1 MSEEE
6 EQDWDKAV
14 GQFRGTLRDVL
25 FPLRMYGQ
33 AHYVDTALEEIV
45 SLAIQLHLKLSGV
58 DIPYSINHDKL
69 HW

>member
-14 GQFRGTLRDVL
+14 GQFRLYLGGLL
-25 FPLRMYGQ
+25 APLRKYGQ
-33 AHYVDTALEEIV
+33 DVYVDGVSTEIV
-45 SLAIQLHLKLSGV
+45 SLAIQLHHRLYGIDVPFSIQ
-58 DIPYSINHDKL
+58 DI